1 MDDPWWFWQIA
12 AANAIS
18 DVYSM
23 GGRPVTALNL
33 VMFPEKKLDPS
44 VLREIIKGGA
54 EKVEEAGAC
63 IAGGH
68 TVDDLEPKYGLS
80 VTGLVHPG
88 RIIRNSGALPG
99 DALLLTKP
107 VGSGVIFNAH
117 RAGKLTFKD
126 IAPLLEVVAS
136 LNSTAIE
143 VALMHCVHAC
153 TDITG
158 FGIIGHAYEMA
169 SGSGVDME
177 IEYSALPVFEFTA
190 DMYRIGQTTL
200 SNNQNRLL
208 TRDSLDIRK
217 PLQKAEKEVL
227 FDPQTSGGL
236 LMALP
241 PADAEA
247 ALKAMRETG
256 NTHASIIGRVTGH
269 GSGAISII

>member
-1 MDDPWWFWQIA
+1 VDEPWWFGQIA

-23 GGRPVTALNL
+23 GGRPIAALNL

-44 VLREIIKGGA
+44 VLRDILRGGA
-54 EKVEEAGAC
+54 DKAAEAGAC

-80 VTGLVHPG
+80 VTGLVNTD
-88 RIIRNSGALPG
+88 RIIKNSGALPG

-126 IAPLLEVVAS
+126 ITPALEVIAS
-136 LNSTAIE
+136 LNATAIE
-143 VALMHCVHAC
+143 IALGHEVHAC

-158 FGIIGHAYEMA
+158 FGIIGHAHEMA
-169 SGSGVDME
+169 SGSGVNME
-177 IEYSALPVFEFTA
+177 IGFRALPVFEFSL
-190 DMYRIGQTTL
+190 DMYRIGQSTM
-200 SNNQNRLL
+200 SNKQNRLMTKDYL
-208 TRDSLDIRK
+208 SIKTSLD
-217 PLQKAEKEVL
+217 ASEKQIL

-236 LMALP
+236 LFAMP
-241 PADAEA
+241 PSDAEA
-247 ALKAMRETG
+247 ALKAMKGKG
-256 NTHASIIGRVTGH
+256 NMHASIIGRVTGP
-269 GSGAISII
+269 GDGAIEVV